1 RPYSLSS
8 IAAAGKARHAP
19 RGGAAFAPASS
30 RYVLLDCGLSK
41 GGVSMTDRVI
51 VQLTVRRLWMTV
63 TLGLLVVVLVL
74 LARPLWAQKAQES
87 FRDKFNIA
95 EEAGG
100 VAIAT
105 SGDGKYVYVA
115 GRNGVIVSDDFGK
128 TGSWVQTVRMK

>member
-1 RPYSLSS
+1 M
-8 IAAAGKARHAP
+8 I
-19 RGGAAFAPASS
+19 
-30 RYVLLDCGLSK
+30 
-41 GGVSMTDRVI
+41 DRVI
-51 VQLTVRRLWMTV
+51 VQVTLRRLWMTV
-63 TLGLLVVVLVL
+63 SLGLLVVVLVL
-74 LARPLWAQKAQES
+74 FARPLWAQKTQES